1 MNKIVLFIS
10 LPVYLIFFACSNP
23 SAPEQP
29 VTELIFV
36 ACEGNFGASNGSIYT
51 LKSSGD
57 VEFIENVGD
66 VVQSM
71 EVYGDKLIVIVNNSH
86 LIKIYDIDEDGLKLP
101 GITISTD
108 NSSPRDLVALND
120 KVYFTNWNSK
130 DVKVL
135 NLYNYVIEASIQVD
149 GLPESIKSDGSSL
162 WVGIMMNEDYSSA
175 NKVVEINTSTNEV
188 INTYAV
194 GLGPTDLVI
203 DDGKIYVAR
212 TFYDENFT
220 AFYGSS
226 KIDGNIIEKKDYG
239 LGISC
244 GGSVLKYNDQIYRS
258 YEGGIAPLETDLEIR
273 STAKIGSYEPS
284 QVYST
289 EIIDEY
295 IYFGITNYSD
305 LNQVKVI
312 DENGNEINSF
322 EVGIIPGDFAIWKSE

>member
-1 MNKIVLFIS
+1 MRKVFIFIS
-10 LPVYLIFFACSNP
+10 LTIYLFFNGCSNP
-23 SAPEQP
+23 ASPKESI
-29 VTELIFV
+29 TELIFV

-51 LKSSGD
+51 LKNSGD

-86 LIKIYDIDEDGLKLP
+86 MIKIYDIDKDGLKLP

-108 NSSPRDLVALND
+108 NSSPRELVALND

-175 NKVVEINTSTNEV
+175 DKVVEINTSTNEV
-188 INTYAV
+188 INTYDV
-194 GLGPTDLVI
+194 GLGPTDLVV

-244 GGSVLKYNDQIYRS
+244 GGSVLKYNNQIYRS

>member
-1 MNKIVLFIS
+1 MRKVFTFMSFTTYLF
-10 LPVYLIFFACSNP
+10 FNGCSNP
-23 SAPEQP
+23 AAPEESM
-29 VTELIFV
+29 TELIFV

-66 VVQSM
+66 IVQSM

-86 LIKIYDIDEDGLKLP
+86 MIKIYDIDEDGLKLP

-108 NSSPRDLVALND
+108 NSSPRELVALND

-175 NKVVEINTSTNEV
+175 NRVVEINTSTNEV
-188 INTYAV
+188 INTYDV
-194 GLGPTDLVI
+194 GLGPTDLVV

-226 KIDGNIIEKKDYG
+226 KINGDIIEKKDYG

-244 GGSVLKYNDQIYRS
+244 GGSVLKYNNQIYRS

-273 STAKIGSYEPS
+273 STAKIGSYNPS

-305 LNQVKVI
+305 LNQVKVV